1 MQRREAVR
9 RKAKISSRELLKRLI
24 PVDRL
29 DAVSR
34 EEYLRLLS
42 LDDERERL
50 EGVTKLL
57 EKLCE
62 LGYLRRV
69 ESAEVDGPSRVS
81 YRDLSTLNTI
91 SITLPDQPGPAAP
104 SRQAPPVSKT
114 GAGLS
119 SRAQASGS
127 EASHVARSKS
137 RASGLLPMSI
147 LEAVAASSRRI
158 DLASA
163 MGHLY
168 DLLVDTV
175 GCDSFA
181 VVMSSGLS
189 GSPAGRLS
197 ELEEVFR
204 WPESELTSPSELRSD
219 VEEKG
224 EVLLIPDLSAP
235 GHYRRRLGS
244 EAVGSLLVA
253 PLRAEAY
260 VYGVLE
266 LWSQRPHAYTSDDV
280 AVAGFVAEFMGGL
293 IKRRLEVEELIFV
306 DHTSQI
312 HNRRYFDEQ
321 LAREVE
327 RCKRTGNAMALL
339 VGDLDDFKMINDTLG
354 HAAGDSVL
362 RQVGRILSEN
372 ARQLDIVARIGG
384 EEFGVI
390 LPNVER
396 DTALA
401 VAERMRS
408 TIARHR
414 FVTGVKDTPTCSVT
428 VSMGGAL
435 YPLDAKSRTDLVDK
449 ADRIALYEA
458 KRRGKNR
465 VIFWQDIQSN

>member
-1 MQRREAVR
+1 M
-9 RKAKISSRELLKRLI
+9 
-24 PVDRL
+24 
-29 DAVSR
+29 
-34 EEYLRLLS
+34 RLLS
-42 LDDERERL
+42 LDGEEERL
-50 EGVTKLL
+50 QGATSLL
-57 EKLCE
+57 ERLCE
-62 LGYLRRV
+62 LGYLRRLAST
-69 ESAEVDGPSRVS
+69 EANGSYRVT
-81 YRDLSTLNTI
+81 YRDLSTLDTI
-91 SITLPDQPGPAAP
+91 SITLPSAPAAKP
-104 SRQAPPVSKT
+104 DEA
-114 GAGLS
+114 AGGER
-119 SRAQASGS
+119 SRAPAVDREAEEAVEARTRGARPAGS
-127 EASHVARSKS
+127 AEREGAQDARAPADI
-137 RASGLLPMSI
+137 RVRGLLPMTI

-168 DLLVDTV
+168 DLLVDSI
-175 GCDSFA
+175 GCDRLAIF
-181 VVMSSGLS
+181 MSSGLS

-204 WPESELTSPSELRSD
+204 WSERELVSPSELRSR
-219 VEEKG
+219 VEETG
-224 EVLLIPDLSAP
+224 EVVLVPDLSAP
-235 GHYRRRLGS
+235 GQYRRRFGS
-244 EAVGSLLVA
+244 EAAGSLIVA

-266 LWSQRPHAYTSDDV
+266 LWSKRPHAYTSDDV
-280 AVAGFVAEFMGGL
+280 AVVDFVAEFMGGL

-339 VGDLDDFKMINDTLG
+339 IGDLDDFKAINDTLG

-408 TIARHR
+408 TISRHR
-414 FVTGVKDTPTCSVT
+414 FVTGVKDTPACSVT
-428 VSMGGAL
+428 ISMGGAL

-465 VIFWQDIQSN
+465 VIFWLDMQSN